1 MPKLSVVVPC
11 HDVEAYVAETVRSL
25 AVNADPEFEFLLID
39 DRSTDRTG
47 QILDDMA
54 GTLPNARVIHHE
66 TNQGVAQARNTGLD
80 EATGDYVT
88 FLDGDDWYAP
98 GHLRAMVD
106 RMTRLGCD
114 FARTD
119 HVLATGRKRQI
130 RYAPARLRDVVMDP
144 RDGIAP
150 AHVSTMVDYPFVPF
164 GIYSSRL
171 FENGEGRFET
181 RLRTA
186 EDRLWVWRLHL
197 RARSYAALGLHGA
210 FYRRGVETSLT
221 QISDTRQLDFIPAYD
236 TVLREVAADPEGDR
250 FMPKAVRTYCA
261 MIAFHMGKADRYES
275 AVAKQLKAESTAAL
289 HRMPGDVL
297 DEVLATMDTRRG
309 TLLRRLRDTG
319 EARPGRTAPVV
330 VGPPV
335 FRTPRTTG
343 TTGTTGTTDAP
354 ALPTDPGS
362 ASAAEPAVSAD
373 RSGDGAGP
381 RSQPVQIFQAS
392 TLYGAATLAAALD
405 AGRFGPAG
413 EARRVLLLTNN
424 AAVPEV
430 APRMTEMT
438 GFPAVAARFDQV
450 EDWNEAIAP
459 HHPGGWRPRPEDTDL
474 WERVLRTR
482 WDLGTGPVTLV
493 VESIQVS
500 PARSLAAVFAGA
512 PVHVYADGLMSYG
525 PTRDEPPHSV
535 AVRVQRLLHLDL
547 VPGLRPLLLSEFGV
561 EAELVPD
568 DAFRAVL
575 ADLSRAAADDPEV
588 VRAAE
593 AAPTAL
599 LLGQYLA
606 ALNILTAEEEE
617 DLHVR
622 MLRGA
627 AAAGHRSVAFKPHP
641 TAPVRYGEALEREAA
656 AAGVRLT
663 TLRGTLLAE
672 VFYAHL
678 PLDLVVGCFST
689 AMLTAS
695 VYYGI
700 PTARVGTETVLRQ
713 LTPYENSNRV
723 PLVIVDHVVPD
734 LEAGEEAR
742 LPEAPPTLQPLV
754 GAVGYGMQPV
764 RYPWLRA
771 GAEQLLSRAAGDPGA
786 EREERYAAYFAAERL
801 TELDLPGGRKRR
813 EPLLRQVLA
822 RGRSETASRS

>member
-1 MPKLSVVVPC
+1 MQV
-11 HDVEAYVAETVRSL
+11 
-25 AVNADPEFEFLLID
+25 
-39 DRSTDRTG
+39 
-47 QILDDMA
+47 
-54 GTLPNARVIHHE
+54 
-66 TNQGVAQARNTGLD
+66 
-80 EATGDYVT
+80 
-88 FLDGDDWYAP
+88 
-98 GHLRAMVD
+98 
-106 RMTRLGCD
+106 
-114 FARTD
+114 
-119 HVLATGRKRQI
+119 
-130 RYAPARLRDVVMDP
+130 
-144 RDGIAP
+144 
-150 AHVSTMVDYPFVPF
+150 
-164 GIYSSRL
+164 
-171 FENGEGRFET
+171 
-181 RLRTA
+181 
-186 EDRLWVWRLHL
+186 
-197 RARSYAALGLHGA
+197 
-210 FYRRGVETSLT
+210 
-221 QISDTRQLDFIPAYD
+221 
-236 TVLREVAADPEGDR
+236 
-250 FMPKAVRTYCA
+250 
-261 MIAFHMGKADRYES
+261 
-275 AVAKQLKAESTAAL
+275 
-289 HRMPGDVL
+289 
-297 DEVLATMDTRRG
+297 
-309 TLLRRLRDTG
+309 
-319 EARPGRTAPVV
+319 
-330 VGPPV
+330 
-335 FRTPRTTG
+335 
-343 TTGTTGTTDAP
+343 
-354 ALPTDPGS
+354 
-362 ASAAEPAVSAD
+362 
-373 RSGDGAGP
+373 
-381 RSQPVQIFQAS
+381 FQAS

-405 AGRFGPAG
+405 AGQFGPAG

-430 APRMTEMT
+430 APPMSEMT
-438 GFPAVAARFDQV
+438 GFSTVAARFDQV

-482 WDLGTGPVTLV
+482 WELGAGPVTLV

-561 EAELVPD
+561 AAELVPD

-627 AAAGHRSVAFKPHP
+627 AAAGHRSVVFKPHP

-678 PLDLVVGCFST
+678 PLELVVGCFST

-695 VYYGI
+695 AYYGI
-700 PTARVGTETVLRQ
+700 PTARVGTRAVLRQ

-734 LEAGEEAR
+734 LEAGAAAR

-771 GAEQLLSRAAGDPGA
+771 DAELLLAQDAGDPGA
-786 EREERYAAYFAAERL
+786 EGEERYAAYFATERL

-813 EPLLRQVLA
+813 EPLLRQVLT